1 MKRRLRN
8 VWITAA
14 TPGAPVADI
23 RGDINFS
30 FKKAKNSCIRG
41 GFN

>member
-14 TPGAPVADI
+14 MAGGLAAEFPGY
-23 RGDINFS
+23 INFS
-30 FKKAKNSCIRG
+30 FKKVKNSCIRK

>member
-14 TPGAPVADI
+14 TPGGLVGDF
-23 RGDINFS
+23 RGDINFY
-30 FKKAKNSCIRG
+30 FKKVKNSCIRE